1 MDANLG
7 NRGFCKNKEI
17 SVFKYKNTII
27 YLLIIKIKNIV
38 KKVKKYFIFLC
49 VLVDKI

>member
-7 NRGFCKNKEI
+7 NRGFYRNKEI
-17 SVFKYKNTII
+17 SIFKYKNTII

-38 KKVKKYFIFLC
+38 KT
-49 VLVDKI
+49 